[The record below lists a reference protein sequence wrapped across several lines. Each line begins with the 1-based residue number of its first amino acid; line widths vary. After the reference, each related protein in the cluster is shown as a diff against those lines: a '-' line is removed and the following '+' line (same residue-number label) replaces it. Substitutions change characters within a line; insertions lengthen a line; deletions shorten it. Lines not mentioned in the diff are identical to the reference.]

1 MSSNEKTGALGRD
14 ETKHISCGFEGHE
27 SDCSNNCEKC
37 AIYIK
42 TCGDE
47 LLVEGK
53 VDPAI
58 KQYKRALFVEPKFAE
73 AWVNLG
79 NAFGMKS
86 EYNNALAAFD
96 KAIAIDPVYGNAM
109 FGKAITLRNLGK
121 NEAAMSLAN
130 AILLLYDNA
139 NVRKFKENLM
149 AAGTLDSSSFFT
161 LDQAIEE
168 LTGIAYDILHK
179 NDLLGPGGSVVTER
193 AICQKEDFAAQVYR
207 FCKKRYASSGKKKL
221 NSESILKAFYG
232 SLCTTLFYYNDPN
245 SITGN
250 NTYNYLVEHVDI
262 ERVDD
267 VVEKMLNIRGD
278 KTCCD
283 NLWNLIYG
291 YVVAS
296 LEIFEKITP
305 DSDRESAVIDATES
319 AYMMGMMYAIRWQ
332 ADKKKEGER
341 ANLDAAL
348 EKLAAS
354 SADYDYTPKERSA
367 MCYSISLPE
376 DVQIMITCPECGN
389 RKKITVWEGEEE
401 LISKYKRVADEFT
414 KLGYHATVACFCNDC
429 ANRIHPSHSSYSTNN
444 IVFSIEVEPNR
455 IVQSF
460 PSSHCFRDFEYQV
473 ALAFLRGADTID
485 KLAKVTS
492 TELPAETYLGHINNV
507 LGKGQRFR

>member
-179 NDLLGPGGSVVTER
+179 NDLLGPSGSVVTER

-250 NTYNYLVEHVDI
+250 NTYNYLVDHVDI

-267 VVEKMLNIRGD
+267 VAEKMLNIRGD

-296 LEIFEKITP
+296 LETFEKITP

-319 AYMMGMMYAIRWQ
+319 AYMMGMMYAMKWNNQRLKAEQGAAIKESIDRLV
-332 ADKKKEGER
+332 ASVPTDHIYKGKVLNHGRIPPRHAAVLLTCSHCKKATKHMVVEGHEQI
-341 ANLDAAL
+341 L
-348 EKLAAS
+348 EKYQLLS
-354 SADYDYTPKERSA
+354 NEFSQLGFDS
-367 MCYSISLPE
+367 
-376 DVQIMITCPECGN
+376 
-389 RKKITVWEGEEE
+389 TV
-401 LISKYKRVADEFT
+401 SFYCT
-414 KLGYHATVACFCNDC
+414 DC
-429 ANRIHPSHSSYSTNN
+429 AKKLNEIDSLGMPEN
-444 IVFSIEVEPNR
+444 IVFTVMMPGSKTAAK
-455 IVQSF
+455 
-460 PSSHCFRDFEYQV
+460 SHPAHWAYKDTEYRV
-473 ALAFLRGADTID
+473 ALAFLRGADTINTIS
-485 KLAKVTS
+485 KATS
-492 TELPAETYLGHINNV
+492 CSFAPEEYIVQICAV
-507 LGKGQRFR
+507 LDLNPN